1 MRSIYWVLSWVQASH
16 LPFEHSFGVNMDTP
30 IDKRIVLDE
39 LRRLLDRLYEASNT
53 LDTKLHQLL
62 GLTSLI
68 VAISGTLQLS
78 SLRQV
83 GGWLF
88 WISLIIALALYV
100 WIFLVAFR
108 ALRPRIKEFPI
119 TRNWEVLEE
128 LYFGESESDILIQLA
143 SDYQI
148 AADELRQINSEKSDA
163 IRRLMKLIF
172 VLVVVILIAMP
183 ISLAAMPFT
192 SPMPTP

>member
-1 MRSIYWVLSWVQASH
+1 
-16 LPFEHSFGVNMDTP
+16 MDTP

-53 LDTKLHQLL
+53 LDGKLQQLL

-68 VAISGTLQLS
+68 VAISGTIQLS
-78 SLRQV
+78 VLRQV

-88 WISLIIALALYV
+88 WASLIIALVLYV
-100 WIFLVAFR
+100 WIFRVAFM

-128 LYFGESESDILIQLA
+128 LYFGESESDILIRLT
-143 SDYQI
+143 SDYLI
-148 AADELRQINSEKSDA
+148 AADELRKINSEKSDA
-163 IRRLMKLIF
+163 VRRLMVLIF
-172 VLVVVILIAMP
+172 VLVAIILIAMP
-183 ISLAAMPFT
+183 VSLSVMPFT
-192 SPMPTP
+192 SPLPTP